1 MPGITKRKCDA
12 ERNRIAKELK
22 TQLYQVVEAL
32 PPRYSHRE
40 LLNGFK
46 NFFPLEWARIVE
58 RCEYYKQK
66 DLFLL
71 KIGKK
76 ERYNQGEPEKFFFR
90 LPIVKYILS
99 NGYINK
105 HLANF
110 NELSRK
116 ECSAKLIKQKQ
127 LQLQRHNEK
136 INKYKAKMQ
145 KIDPYYLEALIAAYH
160 QRGNSINDK
169 MEIVQECKKF
179 DSQRIFNFFYR
190 LNDSERNDQI
200 RNIAFMHLQKSGHYV
215 KFRKKFKGKQKQY
228 MIEETDFEVTPADL
242 YRRLERDS
250 IQSKKVFDVFI
261 SHSYKDEQI
270 ISKIISIMN
279 KNNLHCYCDWVCD
292 NDFLKR
298 SLVSDYTAEVLKKRI
313 EQSKKILFVKTEN
326 SVNGAYI
333 ASSWIQLE
341 LDHGKKIGKKI
352 YQLNLSAS
360 KSSLPYEQMNIN
372 FNEETIVWEQK

>member
-1 MPGITKRKCDA
+1 MPGITKRKCDT

-22 TQLYQVVEAL
+22 KRLYQVVETL
-32 PPRYSHRE
+32 PPRYSRQE
-40 LLNGFK
+40 LLNSFK
-46 NFFPLEWARIVE
+46 KFFPLEWSRIVE

-71 KIGKK
+71 KLAKK
-76 ERYNQGEPEKFFFR
+76 ERYRQGTPEEFFFR

-105 HLANF
+105 HLTNF
-110 NELSRK
+110 NDLSRK
-116 ECSAKLIKQKQ
+116 ECTNKLIKQKD
-127 LQLQRHNEK
+127 LYLLRHNEK
-136 INKYKAKMQ
+136 TNKYKAKMQ

-179 DSQRIFNFFYR
+179 DSPRIFNFFYR

-215 KFRKKFKGKQKQY
+215 KLRKKFKGNRKQY

-242 YRRLERDS
+242 YRRLQRDS
-250 IQSKKVFDVFI
+250 IQNKKVFDVFI
-261 SHSYKDEQI
+261 SHSYKDGQI

-279 KNNLHCYCDWVCD
+279 KNDLHCYCDWVSD

-313 EQSKKILFVKTEN
+313 EQSKKILFVQTEN
-326 SVNGAYI
+326 SVNGTEI
-333 ASSWIQLE
+333 ASSWIQMELE
-341 LDHGKKIGKKI
+341 HGTKIGKKI
-352 YQLNLSAS
+352 YQLNLSSS
-360 KSSLPYEQMNIN
+360 KSSLPYEQININ
-372 FNEETIVWEQK
+372 FNEATIMWE